1 MRDGCTTSPAPA
13 TGCCS
18 SSNSRMGGPM
28 HRPSPGP
35 PRWRPWRR
43 RRPQGPFVMAD
54 LKTHKDLDEVVRFI
68 EARGLLA
75 A

>member
-1 MRDGCTTSPAPA
+1 
-13 TGCCS
+13 
-18 SSNSRMGGPM
+18 M

-43 RRPQGPFVMAD
+43 RRPHKPFVMAD